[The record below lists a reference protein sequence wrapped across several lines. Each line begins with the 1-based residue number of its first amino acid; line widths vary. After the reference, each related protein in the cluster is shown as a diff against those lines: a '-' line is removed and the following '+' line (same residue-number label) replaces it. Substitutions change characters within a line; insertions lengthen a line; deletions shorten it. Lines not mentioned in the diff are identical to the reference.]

1 MLGHD
6 TGTVSAILLATW
18 PIQGLLVLNSM
29 FMHLQVQIELK
40 FFEDR
45 GP

>member
-18 PIQGLLVLNSM
+18 PIQGLLVLSFM
-29 FMHLQVQIELK
+29 FMHLRVQIELK
-40 FFEDR
+40 LFED
-45 GP
+45 

>member
-18 PIQGLLVLNSM
+18 PIQGLLVLNFM
-29 FMHLQVQIELK
+29 LMHLWVQIELK
-40 FFEDR
+40 LFED
-45 GP
+45 